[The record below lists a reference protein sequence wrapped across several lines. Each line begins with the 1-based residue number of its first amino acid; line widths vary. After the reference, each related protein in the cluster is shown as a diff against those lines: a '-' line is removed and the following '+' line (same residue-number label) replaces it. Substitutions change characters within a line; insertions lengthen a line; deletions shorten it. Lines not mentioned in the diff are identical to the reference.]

1 MSSKLGIADSVR
13 ATAAIQSRRRSKN
26 RPTALLPPVLEGSSG
41 ARHRL
46 GKSSEYADETD
57 GVDHLL
63 TSLYTSHMK
72 AIGIYDARAQLGELV
87 RRAAT
92 GERIIIEV
100 RGRPMAQLAP
110 VEMPGED
117 ADDAVEWF
125 VARSKER
132 KPWKV
137 TPRELILEGRR
148 E

>member
-1 MSSKLGIADSVR
+1 
-13 ATAAIQSRRRSKN
+13 
-26 RPTALLPPVLEGSSG
+26 
-41 ARHRL
+41 
-46 GKSSEYADETD
+46 
-57 GVDHLL
+57 
-63 TSLYTSHMK
+63 MK

-87 RRAAT
+87 
-92 GERIIIEV
+92 
-100 RGRPMAQLAP
+100 RPMAQLAP